1 MTTPL
6 AIRGTADL
14 VYSYMLSSSY
24 RSPWVYDPS
33 GADLKEPDIW
43 EVVRNQTDIL
53 AEILRRNNNIVRPWR
68 VAPNY
73 HASFNAKDRK
83 QLDDSKRLAA
93 IAHEGLS
100 HCGNLDE
107 ARLLLCED
115 FFVGRKYGLTLWEEV
130 YTSLDGSPE
139 MIWYLPK
146 QIRDID
152 RRRVH
157 FVPDW
162 EWVYG
167 EGKTEPAGSEIT
179 YAGGRVVSGMQN
191 AKGGYLR
198 KKDIHLEMFDTNSYQ
213 WGRIGD
219 EQRRNMIETVF
230 YDEEDR
236 VNFGRG
242 TIEAI
247 YFAHFWLSNTFKK
260 VAEGIDRYANGVL
273 IGKIDS
279 LRNASGTKTNEDVK
293 SAMMN
298 VLNTYRSQH
307 YIVLQ
312 DGDDVELKEPTGTG
326 MSVASKFID
335 QLVASV
341 ARLCNGSA
349 RPAGHSVDGTGSKAA
364 ASEEGDT
371 SEAFYQNDRNRL
383 DHAMDRDF
391 LGAFLYHNQDN
402 LRILGLDRAKRPKFT
417 SEQIKRQSPKEA
429 AEVMAMVLAAGQ
441 PVLKTQYYEKVELT
455 PPAPDDDVVAGQKAP
470 LPGEGGDMF
479 GGIFGGGGAPS
490 KPAQPSKPAEGG
502 KPDPE
507 KDSSR

>member
-1 MTTPL
+1 
-6 AIRGTADL
+6 
-14 VYSYMLSSSY
+14 MLSSSY

-33 GADLKEPDIW
+33 GADLKDPDIW

-100 HCGNLDE
+100 YCGNLDE

-115 FFVGRKYGLTLWEEV
+115 FFVGRKYGLTLWEQV
-130 YTSLDGSPE
+130 YCSLDGAPE
-139 MIWYLPK
+139 MLWFLPK
-146 QIRDID
+146 QIKDVD
-152 RRRVH
+152 RRRIH

-162 EWVYG
+162 EWVYSDG
-167 EGKTEPAGSEIT
+167 RTEDAGSEID
-179 YAGGRVVSGMQN
+179 YGNGRVVAGMKN
-191 AKGGYLR
+191 IKGGYLR
-198 KKDIHLEMFDTNSYQ
+198 KKDIHLEMFDTNAYQ
-213 WGRIGD
+213 WTRISD
-219 EQRRNMIETVF
+219 EQRRNLIETVF

-247 YFAHFWLSNTFKK
+247 YFTHFFLTNTFQKL
-260 VAEGIDRYANGVL
+260 AEGIDRYANGVL

-312 DGDDVELKEPTGTG
+312 EGDSVELAEPTGTG
-326 MSVASKFID
+326 MTVAAKFID

-383 DHAMDRDF
+383 DHALDRDL

-429 AEVMAMVLAAGQ
+429 AEVMQMVLAAGQ
-441 PVLKTQYYEKVELT
+441 PILKTQYYEKVELT
-455 PPAPDDDVVAGQKAP
+455 PPSPDDEVVEGQVAQGP
-470 LPGEGGDMF
+470 SDPF
-479 GGIFGGGGAPS
+479 GGIFGGNGGAPS
-490 KPAQPSKPAEGG
+490 KPAGPGKPAPAEGG
-502 KPDPE
+502 KPDPK
-507 KDSSR
+507 KDRPE